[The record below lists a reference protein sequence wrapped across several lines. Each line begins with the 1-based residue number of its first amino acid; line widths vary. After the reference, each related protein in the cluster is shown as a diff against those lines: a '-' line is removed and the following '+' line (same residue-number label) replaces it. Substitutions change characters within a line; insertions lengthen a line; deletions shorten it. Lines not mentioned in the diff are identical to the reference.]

1 MPGVPAQFSGFRVW
15 PRGWFSSLL
24 CLAALLAW
32 VSPGAASLA
41 QDANASVFATVG
53 GQVVSLSDYSAALQR
68 GVRARFYH
76 GTVPEGE
83 MARFQREVGDKLVTR
98 TLLLQEAERRRLE
111 PDGAWVQER
120 LDGYERRYAASPRW
134 QSDRERLLP
143 ELSRALET
151 DSRLQRLEE
160 QVREVAPPDEA
171 ALRDYYAAYPDKF
184 TEPER
189 FRISVILLRVD
200 PSASATVWEA
210 AGAEADAIMAQLR
223 GGADFAELARLR
235 SGDGSAAEGGDM
247 GYLHR
252 GMLGDQA
259 QQAVDALA
267 VGEVGEPVTLLEGVA
282 IFRLADRPTLQ
293 LLAFDEVRERARGLW
308 LREHGEQAWQAL
320 LTRLRADT
328 VITVNEGH
336 YLPLPAG
343 DSGAGQVTGTTQ

>member
-1 MPGVPAQFSGFRVW
+1 
-15 PRGWFSSLL
+15 LL

-41 QDANASVFATVG
+41 QDADAPVFATVG
-53 GQVVSLSDYSAALQR
+53 EQVVSLSDYSAALQR

-98 TLLLQEAERRRLE
+98 TLLLQEAERRQVE
-111 PDGAWVQER
+111 PDGEWVQAR
-120 LDGYERRYAASPRW
+120 LDGYEQRYAASPRW
-134 QSDRERLLP
+134 QSERQRLLP

-151 DSRLQRLEE
+151 ESRLQRLEE
-160 QVREVAPPDEA
+160 QVRKVAPPDEA
-171 ALRDYYAAYPDKF
+171 ALRDYYAEHPDKF

-189 FRISVILLRVD
+189 FRVSVILLRVE
-200 PSASATVWEA
+200 PSASANIWEA
-210 AGAEADAIMAQLR
+210 ARAEADAIMAQLR
-223 GGADFAELARLR
+223 GGSDFTELARLR
-235 SGDGSAAEGGDM
+235 SGDGSAAKGGDM

-282 IFRLADRPTLQ
+282 IFRLADRPALQ
-293 LLAFDEVRERARGLW
+293 LLAFEEVRERARGLW
-308 LREHGEQAWQAL
+308 LRERGEQAWQEL
-320 LTRLRADT
+320 LTRLRAST
-328 VITVNEGH
+328 AITVDEGH
-336 YLPLPAG
+336 YLPLPAE
-343 DSGAGQVTGTTQ
+343 DSGAGQATGTTQ